1 MTLRRTI
8 RILATITTMMNYII
22 SITVIIPTNLTNHK
36 HDNVI
41 QILLTQLPL
50 LLLLLIIIIQTSIMI
65 KEYT

>member
-1 MTLRRTI
+1 MTLRKTI

-41 QILLTQLPL
+41 QIFF
-50 LLLLLIIIIQTSIMI
+50 
-65 KEYT
+65 